1 MTTHTLRITGM
12 SCDHCVQ
19 TVQTALNALPGVDA
33 RVSLADGLARFTTA
47 DDIAAD
53 ALVKAVEQS
62 GFGARHADD
71 DDARH

>member
-19 TVQTALNALPGVDA
+19 TVQAALNALPGVDA
-33 RVSLADGLARFTTA
+33 RVSLADGLARVTTA